1 MFIGNMSTSEA
12 RYAVKHRQGIS
23 HPAIRLLSDQPQSCF
38 FGVDAF
44 ALRHILQML
53 GDIGDGDP
61 LEVIDLTAGEDRGQD
76 LVLLRRGEDE
86 DRIGWGLFERLEEG
100 VEGRRGEHVHLV
112 DDVDLVA
119 PQSGR
124 HEHLLG
130 ELANILDGVIRSSVQ
145 LEDIEGALLV
155 EGSATLTRIAR
166 LTFGGEVHAVDGL
179 GQHTGRR
186 RLPDPSRATEEVGVG
201 ELAREDRRT

>member
-1 MFIGNMSTSEA
+1 M
-12 RYAVKHRQGIS
+12 
-23 HPAIRLLSDQPQSCF
+23 
-38 FGVDAF
+38 
-44 ALRHILQML
+44 
-53 GDIGDGDP
+53 
-61 LEVIDLTAGEDRGQD
+61 
-76 LVLLRRGEDE
+76 
-86 DRIGWGLFERLEEG
+86 
-100 VEGRRGEHVHLV
+100 HLV

-119 PQSGR
+119 PQSRG

-130 ELANILDGVIRSSVQ
+130 ELTNILDGVIRSSVQ

-155 EGSATLTRIAR
+155 EGSATLARIAR

-179 GQHTGRR
+179 GQHTGCR